1 MPRPASAASVLL
13 LVAAFAGVG
22 LGTACSSR
30 GRARD
35 VAGDRRPRR
44 DAGAGAGEAAAPGI
58 PTPPPDATTRTGT
71 GRKGTLF
78 VRASTRALAL
88 DATNL
93 YYGDSGDDGIY
104 AIAKTGGEPARL
116 ARHAPVAGAIALDGD
131 TVTWIASPGDAVLR
145 VSLRAGGQPT
155 TLRDRGIFSGVAA
168 ATAEVFITEA
178 TGVGGAL
185 LRVTGATAVRLAGF
199 EGSARAVMADA
210 THAYVVTPTKIFRTP
225 HVKGEFETI
234 ATGTSFG
241 CPQMDE
247 TSIYIVTEQGGA
259 RVIARMAKTGGP
271 LTVVVRDVA
280 DAPIAIEGSDLF
292 FFDATRP
299 QVLAVA
305 LTGKGVRVVLH
316 DDALASP
323 TAIVADATTI
333 YVGSGDRESGVIL
346 TGPRR

>member
-1 MPRPASAASVLL
+1 MPRSASVASLL
-13 LVAAFAGVG
+13 LLAVAIAGVG
-22 LGTACSSR
+22 LGTACSGG

-35 VAGDRRPRR
+35 VAGDRRPRS
-44 DAGAGAGEAAAPGI
+44 DAGEVEDVAPGI
-58 PTPPPDATTRTGT
+58 PAPPPEATKRAGGT
-71 GRKGTLF
+71 GRKGALF

-88 DATNL
+88 DATSL
-93 YYGDSGDDGIY
+93 YYGDSVDDGIY

-145 VSLRAGGQPT
+145 VSLRNGGQPT

-168 ATAEVFITEA
+168 ASSDVFITEA
-178 TGVGGAL
+178 TGGGGAL
-185 LRVTGATAVRLAGF
+185 LRVTGPTAVRLAAF

-241 CPQMDE
+241 CPQMDA
-247 TSIYIVTEQGGA
+247 TSIYIVSEVEGG
-259 RVIARMAKTGGP
+259 RVIARIAKTGGP
-271 LTVVVRDVA
+271 LTVVAREVA

-292 FFDATRP
+292 YFDAKRP
-299 QVLAVA
+299 QVRAVSV
-305 LTGKGVRVVLH
+305 TGGGARVVFH

-323 TAIVADATTI
+323 TAIVADAATV
-333 YVGSGDRESGVIL
+333 YVGSGARESGVIL
-346 TGPRR
+346 TAPRR